1 MADSL
6 SGWLALRE
14 QADSA
19 ARSTALTQAIAD
31 KVAHFRPL
39 HVLDLGAGTGSNLRY
54 LGPRLPGAQR
64 WLLVDDDARLLAEAS
79 GKSARLPAR
88 DRLSTCAVDTRR
100 LDLDTLDHPE
110 IFAGRH
116 LITASAL
123 LDLVSES
130 WLQTLD
136 SQCRAIGAVALFAL
150 NYNGQSRCSPAE
162 PEDDVIRHLM
172 NRHQIS
178 DKGLG
183 GVAAGPGAVDCAARC
198 FSAAGYQV
206 WRDVTNWV
214 LTPAERELQSQLI
227 KGWAHAAEEVA
238 PEEAATIR
246 DWLARRLAH
255 VEAGRSN
262 VIIGHEDLGAW
273 LP

>member
-1 MADSL
+1 
-6 SGWLALRE
+6 
-14 QADSA
+14 
-19 ARSTALTQAIAD
+19 
-31 KVAHFRPL
+31 
-39 HVLDLGAGTGSNLRY
+39 
-54 LGPRLPGAQR
+54 
-64 WLLVDDDARLLAEAS
+64 
-79 GKSARLPAR
+79 
-88 DRLSTCAVDTRR
+88 
-100 LDLDTLDHPE
+100 
-110 IFAGRH
+110 
-116 LITASAL
+116 
-123 LDLVSES
+123 
-130 WLQTLD
+130 
-136 SQCRAIGAVALFAL
+136 
-150 NYNGQSRCSPAE
+150 
-162 PEDDVIRHLM
+162 M